1 MSEITQPARR
11 IVLRAP
17 AYVQIEISALGPPA
31 PGLSLRGKEEKKR
44 AEQRGE
50 RERGP
55 IHPFLILLLPL
66 SPTLSLRTGS
76 HRVR

>member
-11 IVLRAP
+11 IVLGAPP

-44 AEQRGE
+44 AEQRGD

-55 IHPFLILLLPL
+55 IHPFLILLL